1 MADTPSR
8 GSLHSWRRLWS
19 ESHLDHVDS
28 PRGMELAKSE
38 RNREQIIEALAALQ
52 SLVQDTEPEIVVR
65 EYHDLLDR
73 LAG

>member
-1 MADTPSR
+1 
-8 GSLHSWRRLWS
+8 
-19 ESHLDHVDS
+19 
-28 PRGMELAKSE
+28 MELAKSE